1 MTIITPDTNSY
12 LRDLLDQPLALKNTL
27 DGLQDTSAIL
37 PFAQRLAS
45 GEFQRVLLTG
55 MGSSYHA
62 LHPLHLA
69 LLANGF
75 TSLMMEAS
83 ELIHYAPSIFD
94 ARTLV
99 VTVSQSGRSIEILKL
114 LEEVKGRSPLI
125 AITNNADGPLAQQ
138 ADAMLLTHAGIE
150 TTVSCKTY
158 LASLAALT
166 LLGELLTGVNRDVPP
181 ARLYDEL
188 TSVIPLMADYLSHW
202 QDYAQDLTNVLST
215 TRHLIIAGR
224 GTSLAAVGTGG
235 LIIKESAHF
244 PTEGLS
250 AAAFRHG
257 PFEMTSPNLFVAVL
271 EGDERTAAL
280 NRNLVAD
287 VQAVSG
293 QAALIGQAQP
303 EPAFTLPAV
312 PASARPLLEILPL
325 QMMSLALAQL
335 NGHEAGNFALATKVT
350 ATE

>member
-1 MTIITPDTNSY
+1 MTSITPDTNPY
-12 LRDLLDQPLALKNTL
+12 LRDLLDQPLALQNTL
-27 DGLQDTSAIL
+27 AGLQDTSNLL
-37 PFAQRLAS
+37 PLAQRLAS

-62 LHPLHLA
+62 LHPLHFT
-69 LLANGF
+69 LLTHGLN
-75 TSLMMEAS
+75 SMMMEAS
-83 ELIHYAPSIFD
+83 ELIHYAPSVLD

-99 VTVSQSGRSIEILKL
+99 VVVSQSGRSIEIVRLLK
-114 LEEVKGRSPLI
+114 EAKGRSLLM
-125 AITNNADGPLAQQ
+125 AVTNNAVGPLAQA
-138 ADAMLLTHAGIE
+138 ADGMLLTQAGAE

-158 LASLAALT
+158 IVSLAALT
-166 LLGELLTGVNRDVPP
+166 VLGELLTGVNGDVPP
-181 ARLYDEL
+181 ASLYGEMNA
-188 TSVIPLMADYLSHW
+188 VIPLMTDYLSHW
-202 QDYAQDLTNVLST
+202 ESHVQRLTEILST

-224 GTSLAAVGTGG
+224 GSSLAAVCTGG

-287 VQAVSG
+287 VQAVGG
-293 QAALIGQAQP
+293 QSVLIGQAQP

-335 NGHEAGNFALATKVT
+335 NGHDAGNFTLATKVT